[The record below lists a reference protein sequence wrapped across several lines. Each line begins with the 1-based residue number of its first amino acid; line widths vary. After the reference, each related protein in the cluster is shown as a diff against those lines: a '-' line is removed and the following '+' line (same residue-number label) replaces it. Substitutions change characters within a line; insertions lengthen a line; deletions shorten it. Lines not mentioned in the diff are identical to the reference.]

1 MMSYLIICVGLIT
14 LMKDIPKTCAENS
27 SYSMSV
33 RKYVC
38 IDMPYKETILHSCKS
53 IPRRNAPTMVTV
65 LMDVPK
71 LYDNFVLQ
79 LLVFYKFSTYQPFLI
94 TIDRNGCE
102 FIRHPPQFGV
112 EKHVYDVLKETLPEL
127 LEPCPAGNRTYNL
140 TWYFH
145 QRLSLKHVPAGE
157 YKLRFK
163 LISPPSNTL
172 FGMDIFITVRNA
184 GIISSF
190 MTE

>member
-1 MMSYLIICVGLIT
+1 MSYLIICVGLIS
-14 LMKDIPKTCAENS
+14 LMKDVPKTCAENS
-27 SYSMSV
+27 SYSISV

-53 IPRRNAPTMVTV
+53 IPRRNAPTMVYV
-65 LMDVPK
+65 SLEVPK
-71 LYDNFVLQ
+71 LYDQVKLK
-79 LLVFYKFSTYQPFLI
+79 VVMFYKFSTYQPFLI
-94 TIDRNGCE
+94 TIEGNACE
-102 FIRHPPQFGV
+102 YIRHPPQFGV
-112 EKHVYDVLKETLPEL
+112 EKHVYNIIEETLPEL
-127 LEPCPAGNRTYNL
+127 VEPCPGGNRTYNI

-145 QRLSLKHVPAGE
+145 KRHALKNVPAGQ

-163 LISPPSNTL
+163 LISSLTSNTL
-172 FGMDIFITVRNA
+172 FGMDVFITVRNT